1 LSDTAVPFRILPE
14 VTDRNRH
21 FWTGGAHGE
30 LRVLR
35 CLDCGTYIHPPT
47 PICPK
52 DRSKNV
58 APEALSGLATVVT
71 FTINHQR
78 WMPGPEP
85 PYVVAIV
92 ALDEDPRVRLTTNI
106 VGCDPADVCRGMRV
120 EVTFEHHPDMNGD
133 VWIPLFAPEGA
144 PVHPPRKVRPE

>member
-1 LSDTAVPFRILPE
+1 LNDSAAPFRILPE

-35 CLDCGTYIHPPT
+35 CRDCGTYIHPPT

-52 DRSKNV
+52 DHSKNV
-58 APEALSGLATVVT
+58 APEAVSGRATVIT
-71 FTINHQR
+71 FTINHQS

-92 ALDEDPRVRLTTNI
+92 ALDEDPSVRLTTNI
-106 VGCDPADVCRGMRV
+106 VGCDVRAVRRGMRV
-120 EVTFEHHPDMNGD
+120 DVTFEHHPDPGGD
-133 VWIPLFAPEGA
+133 VWIPLFAPVELQ
-144 PVHPPRKVRPE
+144 VPPPGQVGSE